1 MSSYQDWLALQ
12 KESRRLAEGPCVYVV
27 VRYCGYDKDD
37 YLFAYL
43 DRDDAETKC
52 AEINGVPYDRNDPG
66 DFRVFAIPIASLP
79 QRRSAAGADLRSGMT
94 AA

>member
-12 KESRRLAEGPCVYVV
+12 KESRRLEKEGRCVYVV

-43 DRDDAETKC
+43 DRDDAETRC
-52 AEINGVPYDRNDPG
+52 AEINGAPYDRNDPE
-66 DFRVFAIPIASLP
+66 DFRVFTIPMP
-79 QRRSAAGADLRSGMT
+79 
-94 AA
+94 